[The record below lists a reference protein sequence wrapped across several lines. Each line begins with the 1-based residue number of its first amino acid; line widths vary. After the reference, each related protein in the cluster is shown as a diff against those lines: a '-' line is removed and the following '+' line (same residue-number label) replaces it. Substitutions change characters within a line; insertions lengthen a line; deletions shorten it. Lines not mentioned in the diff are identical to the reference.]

1 MREWGDLYASCI
13 THHSRIPGTAFAP
26 SISAALQKE
35 GARAMNA
42 QAMWDLLKNTFTDW
56 SEDKAPRLAAALAYY
71 TVFAIAPILI
81 IAIAIASIFF
91 TSAQDQIIG
100 QVSGLIG
107 PQAGDAIKTM
117 IQNREANNSSNLLA
131 TIIGLVTL
139 LVAATGLFGE
149 LQDSLNTI
157 WEVQPKPN
165 QDILATLKNRF
176 LSFTMVL
183 GVGFLLLVSLVIST
197 ALSALGNAL
206 GGAPESQTIIWKV
219 INFVISFGVVTL
231 LFALIYKVI
240 PDVKI
245 TWNDVWIGALAT
257 AVLFT
262 VGKFLIARYLATE
275 STASTYGA
283 AGALVLL
290 LIWVYYSAQILFLGA
305 EFTQVYAKAYGS
317 KIEPA
322 ENAVPVTEEARTQQ
336 GIPHEE
342 HEEALLEREVGGNTA
357 RTPNGKPAAPST
369 AEPTP
374 PQKAGAGAVTAFFLG
389 LLLGRRQRPKR

>member
-1 MREWGDLYASCI
+1 
-13 THHSRIPGTAFAP
+13 
-26 SISAALQKE
+26 
-35 GARAMNA
+35 MNA
-42 QAMWDLLKNTFTDW
+42 QAIWDLLKNTFTDW

-81 IAIAIASIFF
+81 IAISIASIFF
-91 TSAQDQIIG
+91 SGAEEQIIA

-117 IQNREANNSSNLLA
+117 IQNRETNNSSNLLA
-131 TIIGLVTL
+131 TVIGLVTL

-165 QDILATLKNRF
+165 QGILATLKNRF
-176 LSFTMVL
+176 FSFTMVL

-197 ALSALGNAL
+197 ALSALGNAF
-206 GGAPESQTIIWKV
+206 GGPPESQTIVWKA
-219 INFVISFGVVTL
+219 INFVISFGVTTL

-245 TWNDVWIGALAT
+245 AWSDVWIGAVAT

-262 VGKFLIARYLATE
+262 LGKFLIARYLATE

-317 KIEPA
+317 KIQPA
-322 ENAVPVTEEARTQQ
+322 ENAIPVTEEARAQQ

-342 HEEALLEREVGGNTA
+342 HEEVLLEREVGGADTSH
-357 RTPNGKPAAPST
+357 TTNGSRAGAHAAEPAA
-369 AEPTP
+369 EPKT
-374 PQKAGAGAVTAFFLG
+374 GAGAVVAFFLG